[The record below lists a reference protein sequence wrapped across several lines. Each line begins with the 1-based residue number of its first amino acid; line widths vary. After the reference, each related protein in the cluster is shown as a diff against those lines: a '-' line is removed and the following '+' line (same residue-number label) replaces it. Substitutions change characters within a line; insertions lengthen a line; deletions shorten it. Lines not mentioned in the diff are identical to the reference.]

1 MSDSSGRWLAR
12 QKRDPFVREARSS
25 GYRSRAAFKL
35 EELDRRCGL
44 LRSGMRVLDLGAA
57 PGSWA
62 QYAASRV
69 GPKGVVVACDLL
81 EIAPLEGVHIVQGD
95 ACDEAIQQRIRESV
109 GSKALDLVICDMA
122 PNLSGIRVRDQAEA
136 MELLEIALE
145 LARSMLRQGM
155 SVGKAGGQQGR
166 APQGNAGGAFVAK
179 LFQGAGSDQWLA
191 DLRKHFGTVRIVKP
205 KASREE
211 SREVYV
217 VAQGLRRQSP
227 VAMDESDDLD
237 ESQVG

>member
-12 QKRDPFVREARSS
+12 QKRDPFVREARTS

-62 QYAASRV
+62 QYAANRV

-81 EIAPLEGVHIVQGD
+81 EIAPLNAVYVIQGD
-95 ACDEAIQQRIRESV
+95 ARDDAIQNRIRDAV
-109 GSKALDLVICDMA
+109 GSNALDLVICDMA

-145 LARSMLRQGM
+145 LAQSMLRQGAFDGK
-155 SVGKAGGQQGR
+155 SVGQQGR
-166 APQGNAGGAFVAK
+166 APSGNAGGGFVAK
-179 LFQGAGSDQWLA
+179 LFQGAGSDAWLA
-191 DLRKHFGTVRIVKP
+191 DVRKLFATVRIVKP

-217 VAQGLRRQSP
+217 VAQGLKRLSP
-227 VAMDESDDLD
+227 VEMDGSDELD

>member
-44 LRSGMRVLDLGAA
+44 LRSGMRLLDLGAA

-81 EIAPLEGVHIVQGD
+81 EIAPLDAVHIIQGD
-95 ACDEAIQQRIRESV
+95 ARDDAIQDRIRAAV
-109 GSKALDLVICDMA
+109 GAKALDLVICDMA

-136 MELLEIALE
+136 MALLEVALE
-145 LARSMLRQGM
+145 LAQSMLRQGTPG
-155 SVGKAGGQQGR
+155 GKAAGQQGR
-166 APQGNAGGAFVAK
+166 SPGGSLVAK
-179 LFQGAGSDQWLA
+179 LFQGSGSDEWLA
-191 DLRKHFGTVRIVKP
+191 DVRKLFATVRIVKP
-205 KASREE
+205 RASREE

-217 VAQGLRRQSP
+217 VAQGLKRQSP
-227 VAMDESDDLD
+227 VELDGSDELD
-237 ESQVG
+237 ESQLG